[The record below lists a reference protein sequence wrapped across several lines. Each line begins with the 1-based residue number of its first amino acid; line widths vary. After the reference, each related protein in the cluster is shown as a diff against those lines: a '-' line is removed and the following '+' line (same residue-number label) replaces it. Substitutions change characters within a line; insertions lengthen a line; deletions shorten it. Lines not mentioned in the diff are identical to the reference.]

1 MRFARQH
8 LRFWF
13 ASVCNH
19 VIGQREL
26 CLGGRRVGGDSDS
39 RNGSWKL
46 VPKMGSK
53 NGSQKWTQKWGP
65 KMDPKMGPKS
75 GSLFKFNT
83 NPVFESYFQR
93 LFLNLILGPI
103 FLRNIY
109 ECSMIFAR
117 YHLRFWFASVCSHV
131 IGQREPGRTL
141 LAWQVCLPFLDP
153 KNKTRGLR
161 NLELR
166 RMSDMFCHSFLLLPC
181 VTSGLKAARL

>member
-1 MRFARQH
+1 
-8 LRFWF
+8 
-13 ASVCNH
+13 
-19 VIGQREL
+19 
-26 CLGGRRVGGDSDS
+26 
-39 RNGSWKL
+39 
-46 VPKMGSK
+46 
-53 NGSQKWTQKWGP
+53 
-65 KMDPKMGPKS
+65 MGPKS

-83 NPVFESYFQR
+83 NPVFESYFQG

-131 IGQREPGRTL
+131 IGQRELGRTL

-181 VTSGLKAARL
+181 VTSGLSCEIVKLNVEELSIVCSLSVSYSNEIVKLRFAEIPTLCSLPRAKTPKS